1 MNARKCQA
9 TTQDGRACQA
19 YAVEGSDYCFFH
31 DPDRTVES
39 RLARSKGG
47 SARDGL
53 VIGPVGQAEPVQLQ
67 SMADVASLLQQT
79 INDTL
84 QLENSLH
91 RSRTLGYLAGQ
102 YLRAL
107 DMAAL
112 QRRVAALEYALKR
125 RKEVQRQ
132 IQEQHGDVY

>member
-9 TTQDGRACQA
+9 TTQDGRECQA

-31 DPDRTVES
+31 DPERAAES

-47 SARDGL
+47 SARHGRL
-53 VIGPVGQAEPVQLQ
+53 IGPVGQAEPVELQ
-67 SMADVASLLQQT
+67 SMADVAALLQQT

-84 QLENSLH
+84 QLENSLY
-91 RSRTLGYLAGQ
+91 RSRTLGYLAG
-102 YLRAL
+102 YYIRAL

-112 QRRVAALEYALKR
+112 ERRVAALEYALKQ
-125 RKEVQRQ
+125 RKAAQRQ
-132 IQEQHGDVY
+132 SQAQRDDVY

>member
-9 TTQDGRACQA
+9 TTQDGAPCQA

-31 DPDRTVES
+31 DPERAVER
-39 RLARSKGG
+39 RLACSKGG
-47 SARDGL
+47 GARHGRL
-53 VIGPVGQAEPVQLQ
+53 IGPVGQAEPVQLQ
-67 SMADVASLLQQT
+67 SMADVAALLRQT

-102 YLRAL
+102 YIRAL

-112 QRRVAALEYALKR
+112 QRRVTALEYTLKL
-125 RKEVQRQ
+125 RKYPQDQ
-132 IQEQHGDVY
+132 DLGGYNDVY